1 MKKTQEIPAKRKT
14 LTPTTIPQKTSG
26 NKPIIKESANNTLT
40 KKLSLALEEKLNFD
54 DKTSDYA
61 LDDVKNEG
69 REDQRKLSV
78 LEKAKAL
85 VIYYKKYILKLENNQ
100 NRLKNQ
106 KL

>member
-14 LTPTTIPQKTSG
+14 LTPTTVPQKPSG
-26 NKPIIKESANNTLT
+26 NKPIIKEQANNTLT

-54 DKTSDYA
+54 DKTSNYA
-61 LDDVKNEG
+61 MDDLKIEG

-85 VIYYKKYILKLENNQ
+85 VIIKKYILKI
-100 NRLKNQ
+100 
-106 KL
+106 